1 MAPEGVSWAN
11 LANENNAKGTRRRGA
26 AAGAN
31 WRRGPVRVR
40 PEEGDVMTW
49 QRGGPLEGRRVIYTR
64 KAVTSPGGTTR
75 YGTWVPVFDEMG
87 DYGGPYANAANLI
100 RGDAG
105 ARYAR
110 NLAEFNNL
118 RRAEA
123 RERDPSYPT
132 RQQNQLVSEARDVL
146 ERLAARGR
154 LRPAVMRG
162 VASPPPSR
170 SRSRSRSRA
179 REHPNVLAAAGVGT
193 RRRNRSRSRSRGRSR
208 SRSRGR
214 GAAAGGQNRGRNH
227 GRGGHSTRGRG
238 GRGGRG
244 GR

>member
-1 MAPEGVSWAN
+1 M
-11 LANENNAKGTRRRGA
+11 ANENNAKGTRRV
-26 AAGAN
+26 AN

-110 NLAEFNNL
+110 NLREFNNL

-123 RERDPSYPT
+123 RERNPSYPT
-132 RQQNQLVSEARDVL
+132 REQNALISEARDVL
-146 ERLAARGR
+146 DRLAARGR

-162 VASPPPSR
+162 VASPPPTPG
-170 SRSRSRSRA
+170 RSRSRSRA

-214 GAAAGGQNRGRNH
+214 GAAAGGPNRGRNH
-227 GRGGHSTRGRG
+227 GRGGPGGRGGRGGHGTRG

-244 GR
+244 GAAGGR